1 MASRFSL
8 GIGKNRIG
16 VFVPIFI
23 CVLVLVIGFQRSPAT
38 AQASVNRAE
47 ITQILDSS
55 DVFIQNKQAK
65 VKDSAQKGQR
75 VRTADARAQLLFNT
89 GAVGRLAHNSVLT
102 VGQCARLKQGTLLIN
117 GAMNGC
123 TSSVVAGVRG
133 TTYLLEVDEAG
144 EAQVKVLEGEV
155 TVTKPAT
162 PVPDEAIDETDK
174 ETSTPATGAKQLMQ
188 ATKSTLLAQA
198 ETDGVVLKEGEK
210 VSVSPTGSF
219 GLVEKLSQEEFT
231 NLLKGTLFNGF
242 SLELPGISKVQQSFQ
257 RLYPG
262 VPFPISIPGIP
273 GIPTPPVRI
282 PLPF

>member
-1 MASRFSL
+1 MASRFSW
-8 GIGKNRIG
+8 RIG
-16 VFVPIFI
+16 RNKIGLFVPIFI
-23 CVLVLVIGFQRSPAT
+23 CVLLLVIGFQRSPAT
-38 AQASVNRAE
+38 AQATVNRAE

-102 VGQCARLKQGTLLIN
+102 VGQCARLKKGTLLIN

-155 TVTKPAT
+155 TVTKPANA
-162 PVPDEAIDETDK
+162 VPDEAIDETE
-174 ETSTPATGAKQLMQ
+174 ETSTPATGTKQLLQ
-188 ATKSTLLAQA
+188 TPKPTLLAQT
-198 ETDGVVLKEGEK
+198 EIDEVVLKEGEK

-219 GLVEKLSQEEFT
+219 GLVEKLSQEEFVS
-231 NLLKGTLFNGF
+231 LLKGTLFNGF
-242 SLELPGISKVQQSFQ
+242 SLELPGISKIQQSFQ